1 VASTWTSRCGPG
13 RSATSLSADPFD
25 LAASPET
32 GLLALTDGAQRVLV
46 DTACGGTIHRLELV
60 PAPGGLRAP
69 RRAEAVILGDDPVPP
84 DPEVRR
90 SSPGG
95 FRGRLLV
102 PFNDRII
109 DGTYRW
115 GGEPCRLP
123 GNDAGTGDAIH
134 GFLYRA
140 PCTARMEPRGIRLAA
155 VLPPREGYPFALA
168 VEIDLRLEPSSFAMT
183 LSIHNAG
190 SGAAP
195 VAAGWHP
202 YFRLPRGGDT
212 ADAPVDSL
220 FLHVPAGSFAEVDDR
235 LAPTGRLL
243 SVAGT
248 SRDFSRP
255 RRIGVTDLDDAFV
268 PDTGGG
274 LEGSDPGGSAG
285 TATLSGVDRALTI
298 SGGGIFRMFQIYI
311 PPDRESIAIEPVTS
325 PANVFNRPEMG
336 LLVLPPGGTATGTI
350 RVEYHQ
356 KLQQD

>member
-1 VASTWTSRCGPG
+1 
-13 RSATSLSADPFD
+13 LSADPFD

-268 PDTGGG
+268 PETGGG
-274 LEGSDPGGSAG
+274 LEGSDPGGMAG
-285 TATLSGVDRALTI
+285 TATLSGEDRALTI
-298 SGGGIFRMFQIYI
+298 SGAGIFRMFQIYI
-311 PPDRESIAIEPVTS
+311 PPDRGSIAVEPVTS

-350 RVEYHQ
+350 RVGYRQ
-356 KLQQD
+356 KLQLD